1 MARPKKTGLDY
12 FPFDV
17 DFFDDEKIVAI
28 AGEFGLKGEITAIKL
43 LCAVYRN
50 GYFIEWSEMLKM
62 KMLRS
67 LPGISTELL
76 DQIVNRLVKW
86 DFFDKG
92 LFDSVRVLTSKG
104 IQRRF
109 LSISRKRLKMD
120 KYPYWLFPAP
130 ETTPSGEFLPPEMRQ
145 VKDMENPQLS
155 FPAPEMR
162 VSAPE
167 TPLDRGFLP
176 PEIPQSKVKKIKKYS
191 TDVESK
197 ESPSSPSP
205 YSLTLDEEISTLKCQ
220 SIWLDNLQALHH
232 MDADRLKEKLDE
244 FRMHC
249 VAEGKEHHDGLTDAK
264 QHFNNWLRIVAAK
277 QDKNAENRQEPRNR
291 RRGNL
296 LRADE
301 EKDYSGSF

>member
-1 MARPKKTGLDY
+1 MNMARPRKTGLDY

-67 LPGISTELL
+67 LPGISLELL
-76 DQIVNRLVKW
+76 EQIVNRLVKW
-86 DFFDKG
+86 GFFDKN
-92 LFDSVRVLTSKG
+92 LFDSVRILTSKG

-109 LSISRKRLKMD
+109 LNSSRKRIKMAE
-120 KYPYWLFPAP
+120 YHYWLIPAEEMGVSAP
-130 ETTPSGEFLPPEMRQ
+130 ETTHEKEFLPPE
-145 VKDMENPQLS
+145 
-155 FPAPEMR
+155 
-162 VSAPE
+162 
-167 TPLDRGFLP
+167 T
-176 PEIPQSKVKKIKKYS
+176 PQSKVKKIKETS
-191 TDVESK
+191 TVVEEK
-197 ESPSSPSP
+197 KKSSPP
-205 YSLTLDEEISTLKCQ
+205 ETYLTLNDEIETLKGDT
-220 SIWLDNLQALHH
+220 IWLDQLQVLHH
-232 MDADRLKEKLDE
+232 MDLEELRKRLDKFKL
-244 FRMHC
+244 HC
-249 VAEGKEHHDGLTDAK
+249 ASDGKERHDSLSDAK

-277 QDKNAENRQEPRNR
+277 KQNENVTIRAEQRNK

-301 EKDYSGSF
+301 EKTYGGTF